1 MIAANE
7 PDNIS
12 LQRLYDD
19 YTVNTFL
26 EFMIHI
32 YLADQSWNK
41 ATDSVTSSL
50 RIKLDVS
57 SGDKI
62 KTEGMTQW
70 KTSNELAE
78 DSDVQIVSC

>member
-1 MIAANE
+1 
-7 PDNIS
+7 
-12 LQRLYDD
+12 
-19 YTVNTFL
+19 
-26 EFMIHI
+26 MIHI

-50 RIKLDVS
+50 TIQLDVS

-62 KTEGMTQW
+62 KTEGMTREAKW